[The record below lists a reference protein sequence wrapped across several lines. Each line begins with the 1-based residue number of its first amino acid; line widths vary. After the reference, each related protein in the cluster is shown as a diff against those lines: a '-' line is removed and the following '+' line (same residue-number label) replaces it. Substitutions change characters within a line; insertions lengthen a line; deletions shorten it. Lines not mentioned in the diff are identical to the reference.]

1 MRRFRIAYAVIA
13 AVLASGTGYLVDA
26 MASTIAPSPTI
37 AEYRV
42 PIVLSPQAVGSIRF
56 GTPMATAIADLGV
69 LLANQKPKIS
79 AGVGCGTPAAYWPN
93 FTAYFDHGEFV
104 GYESANADD
113 LPLHSKF
120 LDAKTSAG
128 LRPGDT
134 VAEAER
140 IYGSAFRTFS
150 ARGGTW
156 SVSTGSGELL
166 GYLKAPPVPTG
177 PSDQIADI
185 GTEAFGCLNWPE
197 KGS

>member
-79 AGVGCGTPAAYWPN
+79 AGVGCRTPAAYWPN
-93 FTAYFDHGEFV
+93 FTPISTTASSSGTRARTPTTYRFTRNIS
-104 GYESANADD
+104 ESSWATSKRPQSQLGRPTI
-113 LPLHSKF
+113 LPISAPRHS
-120 LDAKTSAG
+120 A
-128 LRPGDT
+128 
-134 VAEAER
+134 
-140 IYGSAFRTFS
+140 
-150 ARGGTW
+150 
-156 SVSTGSGELL
+156 VSTGPRRAADSGSESPASDAAWRPFVRPSRRGTRVL
-166 GYLKAPPVPTG
+166 GT
-177 PSDQIADI
+177 I
-185 GTEAFGCLNWPE
+185 F
-197 KGS
+197 